1 MQGESEKDMKEKKI
15 KLLYELLEKSEKEHD
30 VEVTAALRWA
40 IFTLEQDGRITPTAL
55 FLHSLDDRAESCF
68 LKFVCQI
75 YFNIAFT
82 LFCTSL

>member
-40 IFTLEQDGRITPTAL
+40 IFTLEQAAG
-55 FLHSLDDRAESCF
+55 
-68 LKFVCQI
+68 
-75 YFNIAFT
+75 
-82 LFCTSL
+82 